1 MLISDFAIRR
11 PIITVVTML
20 ALVVFGVVA
29 LFRLQ
34 TDEFPD
40 VAPPYVTV
48 AIPYPG
54 ASPDVVENE
63 VLDPIEEQIAAISGV
78 KRLYGA
84 AEDGF
89 ALITIEFIFE
99 KPLAEATQDIRDAIS
114 EIRDDLP
121 DEMKEPIIK
130 KLNDTDRPIVSLAL
144 NSTRLSPAELT
155 RIADPTITRELRSI
169 PGVAEVTVSGKVERE
184 LTVELRPADLQALGV
199 SVAEV
204 VQALQLQ
211 NLSAPVGHVEG
222 RYDERS
228 IRLKGRLDGPDEFE
242 RLVVAER
249 GGTLIRL
256 GQVADVRDGTEE
268 QRTLAL
274 FNGREAVGIDIKKSK
289 GYSTT
294 EVADRILDRVTA
306 LQRGLPPA
314 TTLEVVRNSGTR
326 VTAAV
331 RNVEEALVEG
341 AVLTVL
347 VVFLFLNSW
356 RSTVITGLALPVS
369 VLASFV
375 AVWAFGFTLNTMSLL
390 GLSLAIGILI
400 DDAIVVRENIVR
412 HVEMGKDHFRA
423 AHDGTDEIGL
433 AVAATTFSILAVFV
447 PVAFMSGVGGQWFK
461 PFALTIACSVLVS
474 LFVSFSLDPML
485 SAYWADPHKPPAE
498 RGRLTRLLDR
508 FNAWFNRLAE
518 WYKGVIGW
526 ALDHRVAVVV
536 IALGSFL
543 GSFQVLRTG
552 LSGLAVALAGT
563 VVGAWLVSRPPNRAL
578 HLVGALACTLLA
590 LVAVAG
596 IGRLA
601 MGGVSGAGYVALVLA
616 LGVLAGLGWA
626 AYAAWRR
633 LLRGGRAGWVSA
645 FGGVAIAVLLTGVA
659 LAAVNRA
666 APELGKVGV
675 GFFPLDDRAEFT
687 IQIETPPGSNLTYTR
702 AKAEEAVRIL
712 RRHPEVRYTYTTLGG
727 GTSGAVDVGSIYV
740 RLAPT
745 SERDVDAETFAA
757 TVRQEVTRIAGAKMA
772 VFTSDFSGGRKQL
785 MLQIKGPDQAAIN
798 EAAELVRRAVASVP
812 NAVDISLSSKGQK
825 PELNV
830 ELDRGLA
837 GALGVTVG
845 QVAQSLRPAF
855 AGIDAGDW
863 VDPSGETRDVEVRLA
878 PEARQRAE
886 DLRQLPLVVAGPD
899 GRART
904 LPLGQVA
911 RIEQSLGPAII
922 NHLNRDL
929 VVNVEWNVSGRSTGE
944 VMNDVQARVQ
954 ALQLPAGVS
963 YTVGGDAEAQAEVF
977 GNIFIALGVAVML
990 MYLILVMQF
999 GSFVDPMAI
1008 LMSLPLSLIGVMLG
1022 LAFTGLTVNIMSL
1035 IGVILLAG
1043 IVAKNAILLIDFAK
1057 WAREGEGL
1065 PLRDA
1070 LVKAGAIRLRPIL
1083 MTTFALIAGMIP
1095 VALGRGEGA
1104 QFRQPLGVAVI
1115 GGTITSTLLTLLV
1128 IPTVYEIL
1136 DEMREWVKGVAVR
1149 WVGARAG
1156 GRPVGRAGGQAV
1168 TQSGGVGQ
1176 S

>member
-20 ALVVFGVVA
+20 ALVVFGVIA
-29 LFRLQ
+29 LFRLR

-54 ASPDVVENE
+54 ASPDGVENE
-63 VLDPIEEQIAAISGV
+63 VLNPIEEQIAAISGV
-78 KRLYGA
+78 KKLYGQ

-89 ALITIEFIFE
+89 GLITIEFVFE

-144 NSTRLSPAELT
+144 SSTRLSPAELT

-169 PGVAEVTVSGKVERE
+169 PGVAEVAVSGKLERE
-184 LTVELRPADLQALGV
+184 LTVELRPSDLQALGV
-199 SVAEV
+199 SVAQV
-204 VQALQLQ
+204 VQALELQ

-228 IRLKGRLDGPDEFE
+228 IRLKGRLDGPAEFA

-249 GGTLIRL
+249 EGRLIRL
-256 GQVADVRDGTEE
+256 GQVANVKDGTEE

-294 EVADRILDRVTA
+294 EVADRVLERVHA
-306 LQRGLPPA
+306 LERDLPPN

-331 RNVEEALVEG
+331 RNVQEALVEG
-341 AVLTVL
+341 ALLTVL

-369 VLASFV
+369 VLASFI

-447 PVAFMSGVGGQWFK
+447 PIAFMTGVGGQWFK

-485 SAYWADPHKPPAE
+485 SAYWADPHRPPEE

-518 WYKGVIGW
+518 RYKDVIGW
-526 ALDHRVAVVV
+526 ALDHRLAVVV
-536 IALGSFL
+536 IAIGTFL
-543 GSFQVLRTG
+543 ASFQVLASG
-552 LSGLAVALAGT
+552 MLGLAVALGGT
-563 VVGAWLVSRPPNRAL
+563 FLGAWLVSRRPNRAL
-578 HLVGALACTLLA
+578 GLIGALALTLLTLGAA
-590 LVAVAG
+590 LALA
-596 IGRLA
+596 RLA
-601 MGGVSGAGYVALVLA
+601 ASGVSGAGYLAAAVL
-616 LGVLAGLGWA
+616 LATAVGLGRA
-626 AYAAWRR
+626 AYVAWRR
-633 LLRGGRAGWVSA
+633 VGDRLAWASA
-645 FGGVAIAVLLTGVA
+645 LGGVAVGVLVTAGLVGAVS
-659 LAAVNRA
+659 RF
-666 APELGKVGV
+666 APEVGKVGV
-675 GFFPLDDRAEFT
+675 GFFPLDDRSEFT
-687 IQIETPPGSNLTYTR
+687 IQIETPPGSNLAYTR
-702 AKAEEAVRIL
+702 AKAAEAVRML
-712 RRHPEVRYTYTTLGG
+712 RQHPEVLYTYTTLGG
-727 GTSGAVDVGSIYV
+727 GTSGAVDEGNIYV
-740 RLAPT
+740 RMVPKH
-745 SERDVDAETFAA
+745 ERDVDAESFAA
-757 TVRQEVTRIAGAKMA
+757 TVRREVERIAGATMA
-772 VFTSDFSGGRKQL
+772 VFTSDFGGGRKQL
-785 MLQIKGPDQAAIN
+785 LLQVKGPDLASIN
-798 EAAELVRRAVASVP
+798 EAAEMVRRTVASVP
-812 NAVDISLSSKGQK
+812 NAVDIALSSKGQK

-830 ELDRGLA
+830 DLDRGLA

-878 PEARQRAE
+878 PEARERAE

-911 RIEQSLGPAII
+911 RIEQSLGPAVI
-922 NHLNRDL
+922 NHLDRDR

-944 VMNDVQARVQ
+944 VMGDVEARL
-954 ALQLPAGVS
+954 ATLQLPAGITYS
-963 YTVGGDAEAQAEVF
+963 VGGDAEAQAEVF
-977 GNIFIALGVAVML
+977 GNIFVALGVAVML

-999 GSFVDPMAI
+999 GSFVDPLAI

-1057 WAREGEGL
+1057 WAREDDGL
-1065 PLRDA
+1065 SLRDA
-1070 LVKAGAIRLRPIL
+1070 LVQAGAIRLRPIL

-1136 DEMREWVKGVAVR
+1136 DDVRHWLVVRFRRVVGVGERGVAQPRTVHGER
-1149 WVGARAG
+1149 
-1156 GRPVGRAGGQAV
+1156 
-1168 TQSGGVGQ
+1168 
-1176 S
+1176 